1 MSNMRKLR
9 RVVIKEELV
18 ALTGDPIEA
27 LILNQFIY
35 WTEHMYGYDKYI
47 LEEKKRYENEGQ
59 ELNIQL
65 THGWIYKRAED
76 IADEIMFP
84 MSKPT
89 ARKHMANLIEKGY
102 LSERDN
108 PSLRWD
114 KTKQYRVNMKKVY
127 NDLTAMGYPFDGWT
141 IDEKTKTE
149 DSEPA
154 EEGHSNNDKIS
165 GTAEGKNEYI
175 SKLKKL
181 TSEKPALASINTSKT
196 PENPKLK
203 ILTSEEENFPSELNN
218 LTAIPE
224 IKHKDYSQDYTT
236 TTAVVVAEK
245 SNLASDI
252 AIIAKEEGKNQAISG
267 ESGVETKPDKLAS
280 KLKKDIDAATGGS
293 IAPDAVRRLL
303 VSCGEEQIQHYITNF
318 DKFRQSHD
326 INNAVGFFIKAVEER
341 YPLPVSS
348 AKKNQWNNFEQRDN
362 DFQSIEKAI
371 QERNR
376 QRFSLWK
383 DKIPRLD
390 L

>member
-1 MSNMRKLR
+1 MRKLK

-18 ALTGDPIEA
+18 AITGDPIEA
-27 LILNQFIY
+27 IILNQFIY
-35 WTEHMYGYDKYI
+35 WSERVYDYDKYMA
-47 LEEKKRYENEGQ
+47 EEKERYKNEGL
-59 ELNIQL
+59 EINTPL

-76 IADEIMFP
+76 MAEEIMFP

-89 ARKHMANLIEKGY
+89 MRKHITNLIQKGY
-102 LSERDN
+102 LNERDN
-108 PSLRWD
+108 PELRWD
-114 KTKQYRVNMKKVY
+114 KTKQYRVNMIKVY
-127 NDLTAMGYPFDGWT
+127 NDLTALGYPFDGWT
-141 IDEKTKTE
+141 VEETKTE

-154 EEGHSNNDKIS
+154 EEGYNDNDKIS

-181 TSEKPALASINTSKT
+181 TSEKPALASTNTSKT

-252 AIIAKEEGKNQAISG
+252 AIITKEEGENQAISG
-267 ESGVETKPDKLAS
+267 ESGVETKTDKLAS
-280 KLKKDIDAATGGS
+280 KLKNDIDAATGGS
-293 IAPDAVRRLL
+293 IALDAVNRLL
-303 VSCGEEQIQHYITNF
+303 ARCGESQIRYYITNF
-318 DKFRQSHD
+318 DKFRQSQD
-326 INNAVGFFIKAVEER
+326 INNAAGFFIKAVEER
-341 YPLPVSS
+341 YPLPASS
-348 AKKNQWNNFEQRDN
+348 RKKNQWNNFEQRTN

-383 DKIPRLD
+383 DKTPRLD